1 MSLPGAWALP
11 AAWALAESVRRG
23 ELSPA
28 EVVEAALARTDL
40 LVGHEGVGAF
50 LSVDAEGARR
60 AAARVSARLAAGE
73 TLPLAGVPFAVKDN
87 IAVAGQPL
95 RCASLARS
103 AEPVVRSA
111 IAVERLERAGAI
123 PLGHTNMDEL
133 AMGSS
138 TEHSAFF
145 SCLNPWDPDRVPGG
159 SSGGSAAAVALGAVP
174 LALGSDTGGSL
185 RQPAAF
191 CGVLAW
197 LPTPGRVPREGL
209 VPFAPS
215 MDSVGPMARC
225 VRDLRLAVA
234 ALSDPGPAPDPDR
247 TWALEGRTIGVLI
260 DRLGRGLQPAVRA
273 RVNEGLAALE
283 ARGLRLRPVSASAI
297 DRAVRAYQDLCAVE
311 LVGHLQP
318 SEAHGPEVRRRL
330 ALGASLLGD
339 SAGALRIAQAQALR
353 EELGAQLRALLVDCD
368 ALALPVACTVAFR
381 FGERLDDPAEM
392 ARSDALVVP
401 ASLAGLP
408 ALAVPVGM
416 AELGMGDRMP
426 TALQL
431 IGRPWQDELL
441 LELAAVVEQA
451 IPPLLPPHPRLG
463 PGL

>member
-1 MSLPGAWALP
+1 MSLP
-11 AAWALAESVRRG
+11 AAWALAASVRRG
-23 ELSPA
+23 ELSPS

-73 TLPLAGVPFAVKDN
+73 DLPLAGVPFAVKDN

-95 RCASLARS
+95 RCASLSRGEEL
-103 AEPVVRSA
+103 AEHSA
-111 IAVERLERAGAI
+111 IAVQRLEQAGAI
-123 PLGHTNMDEL
+123 PLGRTNMDEL

-138 TEHSAFF
+138 TERSAFF

-191 CGVLAW
+191 CGVAAW
-197 LPTPGRVPREGL
+197 LPTAGRVARDGL
-209 VPFAPS
+209 VPLAPS
-215 MDSVGPMARC
+215 MDTIGPMARC
-225 VRDLRLAVA
+225 VRDLGLAMA
-234 ALSDPGPAPDPDR
+234 ALSEPGPDLGPAP
-247 TWALEGRTIGVLI
+247 ALQGCTIGVLI
-260 DRLGRGLQPAVRA
+260 DCFGRGVQPAVRS
-273 RVNEGLAALE
+273 RINEGLAALE
-283 ARGLRLRPVSASAI
+283 ARGIRLRPVSAAAM
-297 DRAVRAYQDLCAVE
+297 DRALRAYQDLCAFE
-311 LVGHLQP
+311 LVMHLQP
-318 SEAHGPEVRRRL
+318 VDAHGPEVRRRL
-330 ALGASLLGD
+330 ALGMSLSTG
-339 SAGALRIAQAQALR
+339 SAGADRLALAR
-353 EELGAQLRALLVDCD
+353 AVRADLTSQLHALLQSCD
-368 ALALPVACTVAFR
+368 ALALPVAETVAFR
-381 FGERLDDPAEM
+381 VGERLDDPAEM
-392 ARSDALVVP
+392 TRSDALVVP

-408 ALAVPVGM
+408 AIVVPVGL
-416 AELGMGDRMP
+416 ADLGMGDRMP

-441 LELAAVVEQA
+441 IEMAAVVEEA